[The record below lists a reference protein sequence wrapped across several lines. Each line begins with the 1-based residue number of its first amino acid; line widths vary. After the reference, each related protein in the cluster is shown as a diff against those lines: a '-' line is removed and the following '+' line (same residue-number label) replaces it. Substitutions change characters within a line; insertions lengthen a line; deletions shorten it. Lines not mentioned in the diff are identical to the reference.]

1 MSYEMLSIFDVVTGG
16 RGGGDTGDGGDCHQ
30 QSEEHHHLLFHQ
42 ATGGTAETVFAK
54 YVHQVLLSC
63 GHKLLNAFR
72 HF

>member
-1 MSYEMLSIFDVVTGG
+1 MSYKMLSIFDLIIGG
-16 RGGGDTGDGGDCHQ
+16 RVGGDTGDGGDCHQ